1 MPPFDRPATYDDLVR
16 VPDHLMAEI
25 VEGELHAEPPP
36 PPGVAGSASALAAL
50 LLRWPGGGRGP
61 DSWQILPGPE
71 LRLGAHVVVPAV
83 AGWRLS
89 RLPELPAES
98 YFSVPPDWVC
108 EIVSSGSASLRA
120 RKMYVYAAE
129 NVSHAWLIDPVARS
143 LEVRSVENGRWIVR
157 AIHSGSTLVRA
168 EPFEAMELSLAPL
181 WPR

>member
-1 MPPFDRPATYDDLVR
+1 VPPFDRCATYDDLVR
-16 VPDHLMAEI
+16 VPDHLVAEI

-36 PPGVAGSASALAAL
+36 PPGVAGSATALAAL
-50 LLRWPGGGRGP
+50 LLRGPGVGRGL
-61 DSWQILPGPE
+61 DSWQVLPGPE
-71 LRLGAHVVVPAV
+71 LRLGANVMVPAA

-108 EIVSSGSASLRA
+108 EIVSSGSAALRA
-120 RKMYVYAAE
+120 RKMYVYAAA

-143 LEVRSVENGRWIVR
+143 LEVRSVEDGRWVVR
-157 AIHSGSTLVRA
+157 AIHSGSTVVRA
-168 EPFEAMELSLAPL
+168 EPFEAMELPLAQL